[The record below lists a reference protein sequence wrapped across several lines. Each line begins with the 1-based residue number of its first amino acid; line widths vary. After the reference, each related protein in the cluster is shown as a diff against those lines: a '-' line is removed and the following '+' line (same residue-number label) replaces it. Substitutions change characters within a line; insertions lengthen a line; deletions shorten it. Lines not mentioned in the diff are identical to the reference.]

1 MEALAVAL
9 EASPLGA
16 WARGSDLAYPVA
28 NLVHLLGLV
37 LLVGGIGLLDLR
49 LTGLFRGLPVE
60 TLSRVLTPLAI
71 AGLVLL
77 GLGGAVMFS
86 ADATALFASTVFR
99 WKVALIVL
107 ALANAAAFRWLW
119 RRRMAR
125 WDVDPPPAGRVMA
138 AGSLG
143 LWLIVAGLGRWIA
156 YS

>member
-1 MEALAVAL
+1 MEALAAAL

-16 WARGSDLAYPVA
+16 WARGSNLAYPVA

-49 LTGLFRGLPVE
+49 LTGLFKGLPVE

-99 WKVALIVL
+99 WKVTLITL
-107 ALANAAAFRWLW
+107 ALVNAAAFRWLW

-125 WDVDPPPAGRVMA
+125 WDLAPPLAGRVMA
-138 AGSLG
+138 CGSLG
-143 LWLIVAGLGRWIA
+143 LWLIIAGLGRWIA

>member
-1 MEALAVAL
+1 VEALAIAL

-99 WKVALIVL
+99 WKVALIAL

>member
-1 MEALAVAL
+1 VEALAVAL

>member
-1 MEALAVAL
+1 VETLAAAL

-49 LTGLFRGLPVE
+49 LTGLFRSLPVE

-71 AGLVLL
+71 AGLALL

-99 WKVALIVL
+99 WKVALIAL

-125 WDVDPPPAGRVMA
+125 WDLAPPLAGRVMA
-138 AGSLG
+138 GGSLG
-143 LWLIVAGLGRWIA
+143 LWLIIAGLGRWIA

>member
-49 LTGLFRGLPVE
+49 LTGLFRSLPVA

-99 WKVALIVL
+99 WKVALIAL
-107 ALANAAAFRWLW
+107 ALANAAAFRWLR

>member
-1 MEALAVAL
+1 MEALAAAL

-49 LTGLFRGLPVE
+49 LTGLFKGLPVE

-99 WKVALIVL
+99 WKVALIAL
-107 ALANAAAFRWLW
+107 ALANAATFRWLW

-125 WDVDPPPAGRVMA
+125 WDVDPPPTGRVMA

>member
-1 MEALAVAL
+1 MEALAIAL

-99 WKVALIVL
+99 WKVALIAL

>member
-1 MEALAVAL
+1 MEALAAAL
-9 EASPLGA
+9 EASPFGA
-16 WARGSDLAYPVA
+16 WARGSGLAYPVA

-49 LTGLFRGLPVE
+49 LTGLFRGLPVA

-99 WKVALIVL
+99 WKVTLIAL